1 MTTIEITSQIMLETK
16 SELEAAFSKF
26 MNEKDGL
33 AQNKSLLQAAI
44 SAIEDAKNKQ
54 CELMKSGASTYSQ
67 TVEAER
73 AKEIASTADRDNAAL
88 AVSAGEIKVAEFGLQ
103 LSTLLRDFLS
113 AKNKY
118 LDAVANKCLS
128 DFVATPDANIIKA
141 GHLMAA
147 KDVADIST
155 AFTPDSAFSGA
166 EYAALFASKIAELF
180 QAGGKLSEFG
190 SKSSASTYLIEQME
204 PMSTAV
210 RVGNIGLGREKA
222 LRQELETKKKALP
235 AG

>member
-16 SELEAAFSKF
+16 SELEAAFSEF
-26 MNEKDGL
+26 TNEKDGL

-67 TVEAER
+67 TVDAER
-73 AKEIASTADRDNAAL
+73 AKVIAATADRDEASL
-88 AVSAGEIKVAEFGLQ
+88 AVSAGEIKVAEFELQ
-103 LSTLLRDFLS
+103 LSTLQRDFLS

-118 LDAVANKCLS
+118 LDAVANKCVS
-128 DFVATPDANIIKA
+128 DFIAAPDANIIKA

-147 KDVADIST
+147 KGVADIST
-155 AFTPDSAFSGA
+155 AFAPDSAFSDA
-166 EYAALFASKIAELF
+166 EYAALFASKIAEMF
-180 QAGGKLSEFG
+180 QPGGELSEFS
-190 SKSSASTYLIEQME
+190 SKSAASVYLIEHME

-210 RVGNIGLGREKA
+210 RVGNIGLGREKV
-222 LRQELETKKKALP
+222 LRQELETKKNAFP
-235 AG
+235 SA